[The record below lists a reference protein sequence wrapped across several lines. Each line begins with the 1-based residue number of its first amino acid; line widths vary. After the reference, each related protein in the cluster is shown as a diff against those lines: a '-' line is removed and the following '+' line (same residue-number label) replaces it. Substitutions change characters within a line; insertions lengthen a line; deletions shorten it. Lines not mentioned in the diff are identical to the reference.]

1 MDSQLA
7 RAVANS
13 LWPQLKR
20 QRWQTHTV
28 TRNLSSYNPRGYSA
42 RPQAGSVA
50 TTPAASATVV
60 LHEEAFIACLLLR
73 EEYDGPTSY
82 AIHLDYDRY
91 HLTITLFGR
100 ALATAYG
107 ELISHATCRQPFTRQ
122 LNRHGVPK
130 LRRNPHELTMTLPA
144 STALERIAAT
154 CTLRALDEENVDEFL
169 IIDTDVPDE
178 LMLALQ
184 QTAPARGLML

>member
-13 LWPQLKR
+13 LWPALRR

-28 TRNLSSYNPRGYSA
+28 TRNLSSHNPRGYSA
-42 RPQAGSVA
+42 RPQAGSIA
-50 TTPAASATVV
+50 TTEVASSTVV
-60 LHEEAFIACLLLR
+60 VHTESYITALLLR
-73 EEYDGPTSY
+73 EEWDGPTSY

-122 LNRHGVPK
+122 PNRHGLPK

-154 CTLRALDEENVDEFL
+154 CTLRALDEDNVDEFL
-169 IIDTDVPDE
+169 ITDTDVPDE
-178 LMLALQ
+178 LLLTLRQPMAAA
-184 QTAPARGLML
+184 TT

>member
-13 LWPQLKR
+13 LWPALRR

-28 TRNLSSYNPRGYSA
+28 TRNLAQSNPRGYAA
-42 RPQAGSVA
+42 RPHAGSIV
-50 TTPAASATVV
+50 TTEAASSTVIV
-60 LHEEAFIACLLLR
+60 HEEHFITALLLR

-122 LNRHGVPK
+122 PNRHGLPK

-169 IIDTDVPDE
+169 ITDTDVPDE
-178 LMLALQ
+178 LLLTLRQPMAAA
-184 QTAPARGLML
+184 TT